1 MLLTRFLFSRRL
13 LEGANS
19 AVREGKVHDGL
30 VVEEV
35 VRFETTALLSLLLSV
50 HLVALHR
57 VVHVT
62 SRAQAPQGLHLIKC
76 MESKFRRVS
85 STDRV

>member
-1 MLLTRFLFSRRL
+1 MRSFPRRL
-13 LEGANS
+13 LESAHS

-35 VRFETTALLSLLLSV
+35 LRLETSSLLPVLLVV

-62 SRAQAPQGLHLIKC
+62 SRAKAPKGLHLIKC
-76 MESKFRRVS
+76 MESKFRRLS
-85 STDRV
+85 STNRV